1 MAGIFLVSLVF
12 HAGRSIG
19 QPPEGSWLHLAEISS
34 QVYKARDDSWLG
46 GGSSRCLPFG
56 EGILRLALGGYRTLL
71 SGFVVT
77 GSAATDSVVTD
88 SVVNSTSVGSCRS
101 CLKCDKNKA
110 IKIKI
115 LSLVCPLQYL
125 LQAYLEGK
133 QSVRSYPTRSGYEG
147 K

>member
-1 MAGIFLVSLVF
+1 M
-12 HAGRSIG
+12 H
-19 QPPEGSWLHLAEISS
+19 
-34 QVYKARDDSWLG
+34 VYKARDDSWLG

-77 GSAATDSVVTD
+77 GSAATDSVVMAPVVTD

-115 LSLVCPLQYL
+115 LSLVCPLQYP

-133 QSVRSYPTRSGYEG
+133 QWVRSYPTRSGYEG

>member
-1 MAGIFLVSLVF
+1 M
-12 HAGRSIG
+12 H
-19 QPPEGSWLHLAEISS
+19 
-34 QVYKARDDSWLG
+34 VYKARDDSWLG

-71 SGFVVT
+71 SGFMVT
-77 GSAATDSVVTD
+77 GSAATDFVVMAPVVTDSVVTD

-101 CLKCDKNKA
+101 CLKRDKNKA
-110 IKIKI
+110 IKIII

>member
-1 MAGIFLVSLVF
+1 M
-12 HAGRSIG
+12 H
-19 QPPEGSWLHLAEISS
+19 
-34 QVYKARDDSWLG
+34 VYKARDDSWLG

-77 GSAATDSVVTD
+77 GSAATDSVVMAPVVTDSVVTD

>member
-1 MAGIFLVSLVF
+1 M
-12 HAGRSIG
+12 H
-19 QPPEGSWLHLAEISS
+19 
-34 QVYKARDDSWLG
+34 VYKARDDSWLG

-71 SGFVVT
+71 SGFMVT
-77 GSAATDSVVTD
+77 GSAATD

-101 CLKCDKNKA
+101 CLKRDKNKA